1 MEKNGELKAGQSVC
15 DYCSAP
21 AIAVVAGGS
30 AVCAAHAQQLFKD
43 RSKKAS
49 AETPLRSS
57 APALATNFK
66 E

>member
-21 AIAVVAGGS
+21 AVTVAGGS
-30 AVCAAHAQQLFKD
+30 AVCAEHAAKLFGGPV
-43 RSKKAS
+43 KKAS
-49 AETPLRSS
+49 AETPLRSFT
-57 APALATNFK
+57 AALADNFK